1 MTSSRPV
8 DVRHSDV
15 LGHAAREEPWAD
27 QGVSTYV
34 RAREALA
41 HGATEAAV
49 RLAELTVQEAQ
60 EAYDL
65 YSLWLQQ
72 LPELLLGLGV
82 PGDAAAPSSERA
94 RWSAVEL
101 RSGWASYR
109 RHLNAFADRARSDD
123 RPGAEREL
131 ERGRATWQ
139 SAHDSA
145 TDMLCTLIAL
155 GVEHLGEKSVGLLWD
170 RMLAHYYAALPE
182 KYDPAT
188 RPWSRSLERL
198 VLDIFE
204 ATRGHLCGPARDG
217 TFEVRDEPD
226 RWVVRFAPCGSGG
239 RTYAYADLP
248 GRSFTEAEH
257 DWAWNTIGVCHYCV
271 HCCQLQQ
278 RAPIARLGMPLRV
291 IEPPV
296 VASVGQRGR
305 DHCTWYLYKDPTLLP
320 DEAFTAVGAAVPAWL
335 IRARER

>member
-1 MTSSRPV
+1 MTSILPV
-8 DVRHSDV
+8 DVRHHDL
-15 LGHAAREEPWAD
+15 LGHDVRADPWAE
-27 QGVSTYV
+27 QGMSTYT
-34 RAREALA
+34 RARQALEL
-41 HGATEAAV
+41 GAADAAV

-65 YSLWLQQ
+65 YLLWLEQV
-72 LPELLLGLGV
+72 PELLLGLGV
-82 PGDAAAPSSERA
+82 PGDVLAPVAERAHQAAARLEA
-94 RWSAVEL
+94 
-101 RSGWASYR
+101 GWASYR
-109 RHLNAFADRARSDD
+109 GRVDAFAERARAEERSA
-123 RPGAEREL
+123 AEREL
-131 ERGRATWQ
+131 ERGRSTWQ
-139 SAHDSA
+139 AAHDPA
-145 TDMLCTLIAL
+145 TDALCSLIAL
-155 GVEHLGEKSVGLLWD
+155 AVDHLGESAVGPLWD
-170 RMLAHYYAALPE
+170 RMLAHYYAALPQ

-188 RPWSRSLERL
+188 QPWPRSLERL

-248 GRSFTEAEH
+248 GRSFTEDQY
-257 DWAWNTIGVCHYCV
+257 DWAWNTVGVCHYCV

-278 RAPIARLGMPLRV
+278 RAPIAELGMPLRV

-296 VASVGQRGR
+296 IGSPNQAGR

-320 DEAFTAVGAAVPAWL
+320 DEAFTAVGAAVPEWL
-335 IRARER
+335 IRARGR